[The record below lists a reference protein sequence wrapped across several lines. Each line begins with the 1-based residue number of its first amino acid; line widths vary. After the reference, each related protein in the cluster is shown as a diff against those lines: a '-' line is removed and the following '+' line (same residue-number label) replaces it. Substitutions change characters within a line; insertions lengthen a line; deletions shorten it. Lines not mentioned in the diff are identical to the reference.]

1 MVSVRVPGHGARSR
15 STGTATLQ
23 NLLDGL
29 AFWALLACLA
39 GVVVGAAVWAWAS
52 HSNNHHYSAQP
63 RWLTAVFGAGL
74 ASGTPVRAR
83 PSPADEN
90 CREDGNAHP
99 RKRGHG
105 RGRRG
110 LAVCACAA
118 LAIGAAGAIINFFA
132 DAGSKVR

>member
-1 MVSVRVPGHGARSR
+1 MLIGAVRDVQVNPKPSGLPGSEV
-15 STGTATLQ
+15 LQ

-52 HSNNHHYSAQP
+52 HSNNHHYSA
-63 RWLTAVFGAGL
+63 
-74 ASGTPVRAR
+74 
-83 PSPADEN
+83 N
-90 CREDGNAHP
+90 
-99 RKRGHG
+99 
-105 RGRRG
+105 GRRA